1 MAKRKGASTSGPR
14 TRSRAAKERQVEDT
28 RRLDKLPQEVWD
40 KILDHLEENDLFP
53 LALSCRYFRQK
64 QKELVER
71 TRQNG
76 SGSGKP
82 RRALKTTFH
91 RMPVAGQPAS
101 ADYLRFCSKEEVRDA
116 ELKVVYL
123 VLMAAFHGHLPL
135 LQELLKALNTLE
147 EAVISYIAICAGEF
161 HFRGLFFFVSAS
173 DFFSLHSE
181 GRPSGD
187 LAVARNPGAVQ
198 AE

>member
-71 TRQNG
+71 TRQDGPG
-76 SGSGKP
+76 SDNS
-82 RRALKTTFH
+82 RLALRTNLWRKLEK
-91 RMPVAGQPAS
+91 GQSAS
-101 ADYLRFCSKEEVRDA
+101 ADYLQFCSKEEVPS
-116 ELKVVYL
+116 KVARKRAKWIRCL
-123 VLMAAFHGHLPL
+123 AAYHGHLPL
-135 LQELLKALNTLE
+135 LQKLQARLKTLE
-147 EAVISYIAICAGEF
+147 PFIITTDAGESSSSQSPLLLCF
-161 HFRGLFFFVSAS
+161 GF
-173 DFFSLHSE
+173 
-181 GRPSGD
+181 
-187 LAVARNPGAVQ
+187 
-198 AE
+198 